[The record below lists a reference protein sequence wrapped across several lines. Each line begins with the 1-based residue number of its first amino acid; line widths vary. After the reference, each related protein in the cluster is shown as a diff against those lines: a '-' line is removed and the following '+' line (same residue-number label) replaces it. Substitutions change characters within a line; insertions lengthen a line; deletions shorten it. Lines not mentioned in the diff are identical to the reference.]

1 MLNFDKIYE
10 LLRIAL
16 ITGAINSL
24 FIQKIKCKF
33 ISNDCIII
41 LISII
46 TSMLIGTLFTLT
58 FTNFSLTY
66 SLWVGIFTFVHAEA
80 IFNVLKKAETIK
92 VNTDNNENNNDTN
105 EDDLGEG

>member
-1 MLNFDKIYE
+1 MNFDTLYE

-33 ISNDCIII
+33 LSNDCLIITI
-41 LISII
+41 SFFTSII
-46 TSMLIGTLFTLT
+46 IGTLFCLT
-58 FTNFSLTY
+58 FTKFSLSY
-66 SLWVGIFTFVHAEA
+66 SLWVGLFTFVHAEA

-92 VNTDNNENNNDTN
+92 TNTNIETN
-105 EDDLGEG
+105 QKDSEDDLGEG

>member
-33 ISNDCIII
+33 IKSDCLIIMT
-41 LISII
+41 SFI
-46 TSMLIGTLFTLT
+46 TSMIIGTLFALT
-58 FTNFSLTY
+58 FTSFSLTY
-66 SLWVGIFTFVHAEA
+66 SLWVGLFTFVHAEA
-80 IFNVLKKAETIK
+80 IFSVLKKASS
-92 VNTDNNENNNDTN
+92 VNNTGNEVDP
-105 EDDLGEG
+105 GEG